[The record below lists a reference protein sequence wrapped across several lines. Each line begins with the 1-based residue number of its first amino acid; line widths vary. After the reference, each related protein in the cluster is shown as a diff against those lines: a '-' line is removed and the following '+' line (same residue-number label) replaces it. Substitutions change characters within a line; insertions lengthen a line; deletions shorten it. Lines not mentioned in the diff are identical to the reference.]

1 MALSVGQLG
10 RWMAL
15 LALCVVAALWVGK
28 GPGVAHAGTAQ
39 PTFAQAATGHSSS
52 VTSLIVTPTSNVT
65 AGDRLV
71 VEVGVW
77 SISSATAASVT
88 DSAGNS
94 YVELLHFKAS
104 DDTEMSI
111 WTAPITAGGGTRP
124 AITVKPSSKADV
136 GVVALEYAGVSTV
149 SDASVLDRSSLN
161 TATTGSAGV
170 VSSGATQPTTG
181 ANELAIGFYLD
192 SGFGDTLGGGSG
204 YTTRA
209 NVSPDE
215 NI

>member
-1 MALSVGQLG
+1 M
-10 RWMAL
+10 
-15 LALCVVAALWVGK
+15 
-28 GPGVAHAGTAQ
+28 
-39 PTFAQAATGHSSS
+39 
-52 VTSLIVTPTSNVT
+52 
-65 AGDRLV
+65 
-71 VEVGVW
+71 
-77 SISSATAASVT
+77 T

-104 DDTEMSI
+104 ENTEMSI

-124 AITVKPSSKADV
+124 TITVKPSSKADV

-149 SDASVLDRSSLN
+149 SDASVLDRSASA
-161 TATTGSAGV
+161 TGTTGAAGT

-209 NVSPDE
+209 NVSPDGDIE
-215 NI
+215 LLAAGRRRRRRGDAQPHLRTGAATTWLASTVVLQAAVKRVRRRCPRRRRPSTRPPGTPVRP